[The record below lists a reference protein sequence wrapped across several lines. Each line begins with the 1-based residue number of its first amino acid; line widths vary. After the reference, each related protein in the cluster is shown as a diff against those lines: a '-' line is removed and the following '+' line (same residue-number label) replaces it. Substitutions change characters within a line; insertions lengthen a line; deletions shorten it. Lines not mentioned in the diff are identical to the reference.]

1 VQTLELHLQVLMAL
15 ARTKDCHV
23 ITLVLAL
30 TVLFVSVNAY
40 SDKKKYEGLAAL
52 EKIRHNVLGLVNT
65 RDSA

>member
-1 VQTLELHLQVLMAL
+1 MAL
-15 ARTKDCHV
+15 ARKKECHV
-23 ITLVLAL
+23 LVLGL
-30 TVLFVSVNAY
+30 CQSSVVFVNAY